1 MQHTHD
7 IRIRG
12 DEVQKTFV
20 RWDEDEPEREWTA
33 LQHLAAYAPDLAPR
47 PVSTG
52 TTNGQPTIV
61 MSRLPGGPL
70 TGELTPAQQSG
81 FVVALRRLF
90 AAPMPDGL
98 GVRANDPLRFQP
110 QLLPRLREP
119 PRLALCQ
126 DPALVARSI
135 EAAMRWLKA
144 NPPDKHWIVD
154 PVLALGD
161 GNLDNVV
168 WDGTTARL
176 VDWEEFGVSD
186 LAYEVAG
193 VVEHASSRL
202 ERRLD
207 IAGLLTALS
216 LSTDQ
221 QERLARHRRMFA
233 CFWLAMLLPG
243 NGSWRRNPPGST
255 EDQARHVLQLLARDQ
270 RPYS

>member
-7 IRIRG
+7 IRIQG

-20 RWDEDEPEREWTA
+20 SWDEDEPEREWTA

-52 TTNGQPTIV
+52 TTSGQPTIV

-90 AAPMPDGL
+90 ATPMPDGL

-126 DPALVARSI
+126 DPTLVARSI
-135 EAAMRWLKA
+135 EAAMQWLKA

-168 WDGTTARL
+168 WDGTTAWL
-176 VDWEEFGVSD
+176 VDWEEFAVSD

-193 VVEHASSRL
+193 IVEHASSRL

-216 LSTDQ
+216 LRTDQ
-221 QERLARHRRMFA
+221 WDRLVRHRRMFA
-233 CFWLAMLLPG
+233 CFWLANILPG
-243 NGSWRRNPPGST
+243 NGSWRRHPPGST
-255 EDQARHVLQLLARDQ
+255 EDQARHVLQLL
-270 RPYS
+270 PGI